1 MKCLAP
7 SNPDTAGFKVPKL
20 VWAVPC
26 QDSRTAGSCSQ
37 ERVHLCMCGEKRC
50 RTMVSI
56 TDSISQDSLLN
67 FLEQRQ
73 RGLGVEQF
81 CSLPQGAGKG
91 HTPSQFQPYRKA
103 QAVCCLASC
112 SWESG

>member
-1 MKCLAP
+1 
-7 SNPDTAGFKVPKL
+7 
-20 VWAVPC
+20 
-26 QDSRTAGSCSQ
+26 
-37 ERVHLCMCGEKRC
+37 
-50 RTMVSI
+50 MVSI

-81 CSLPQGAGKG
+81 CSLSQGAGKG